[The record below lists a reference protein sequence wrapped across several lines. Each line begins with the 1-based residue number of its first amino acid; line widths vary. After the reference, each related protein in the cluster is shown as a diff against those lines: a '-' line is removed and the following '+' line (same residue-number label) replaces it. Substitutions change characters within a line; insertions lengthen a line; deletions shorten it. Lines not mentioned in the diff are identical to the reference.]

1 MCWLLFDMFPAQS
14 VSTNASPSLW
24 NIVTKKN
31 FASNNLKFRQ
41 ELISGRLSFG
51 YA

>member
-1 MCWLLFDMFPAQS
+1 MCGLLFDMFPAQS

-24 NIVTKKN
+24 NIVSKKN
-31 FASNNLKFRQ
+31 AFNNLKFRQ

-51 YA
+51 CA